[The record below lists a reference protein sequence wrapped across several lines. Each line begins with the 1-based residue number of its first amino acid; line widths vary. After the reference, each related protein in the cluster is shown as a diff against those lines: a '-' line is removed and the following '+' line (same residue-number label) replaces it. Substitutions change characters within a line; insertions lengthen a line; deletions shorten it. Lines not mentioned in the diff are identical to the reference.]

1 MQNENAG
8 DVSVWLKRFHNI
20 ERTED
25 QLVHTASTADAF
37 CTAAAA
43 AIDGAPFE
51 SEPSQFFA
59 LLHELA
65 PSELK
70 K

>member
-1 MQNENAG
+1 MQNENSG
-8 DVSVWLKRFHNI
+8 DVSAWLKRFHNI
-20 ERTED
+20 ERSPE
-25 QLVHTASTADAF
+25 QLVHTANTTDAF
-37 CTAAAA
+37 SAAATAVA
-43 AIDGAPFE
+43 AGAPFE

-65 PSELK
+65 PDELK